1 MTTRALLLCVAEGF
15 EGVQAGRNG
24 PWGYPET
31 RVRNAAHWL
40 NLLAWAYQQTGQNL
54 YRQQVCELAEY
65 LLSDEARPHGKGFV
79 CFEWHYTE
87 RGNGL
92 VGQGWGIEALITASA
107 ALQTPVYAELA
118 QQLWLAHPFE
128 ESLGLWHAV
137 EPDGRIG
144 AVHPTLNQQVW
155 FAAIGLL
162 LPPPRP
168 REVDERVRQFLDGI
182 GDHLEVAPSGRLGV
196 QIPLGRRDIR
206 WHWERFAPALRAWTG
221 RLLRRSRLYPEFTY
235 RERSVGYHA
244 FTLYGFALLKLH
256 LPHHPFWES
265 QSLRRALQWLRSEA
279 HRRALR
285 RNPFAMGYNPAGF
298 EVPFVL
304 SVFMPDWTPALLNE
318 CRWWLSEQAQRH
330 YNPDTRRFDR
340 NTVDPAT
347 LTARAYEATRLP
359 DALLDLPLH

>member
-1 MTTRALLLCVAEGF
+1 MTTRELLLRLAEGF

-31 RVRNAAHWL
+31 RVRNSAHWL
-40 NLLAWAYQQTGQNL
+40 NLLAWAYQQTAQPT
-54 YRQQVCELAEY
+54 YQAHVRTLANY
-65 LLSDEARPHGKGFV
+65 LLSHEARPYGKGFL

-92 VGQGWGIEALITASA
+92 IGQAWAMEALITASA
-107 ALQTPVYAELA
+107 TLQTPEYAALA
-118 QQLWLAHPFE
+118 QALWLAHPFE
-128 ESLGLWHAV
+128 ESLGLWYAV
-137 EPDGRIG
+137 EPDGTVG

-155 FAAIGLL
+155 FAAVGAML
-162 LPPPRP
+162 PRP
-168 REVDERVRQFLDGI
+168 RPDEVDSRVRQFLERI
-182 GDHLEVAPSGRLGV
+182 EAHLEVAPSGLLGM
-196 QIPLGRRDIR
+196 QIPLGRRGLR
-206 WHWERFAPALRAWTG
+206 WRWARLAPAVRTWAR
-221 RLLRRSRLYPEFTY
+221 RLLRRPCPYPEFTY

-244 FTLYGFALLKLH
+244 FALYGFALLKRQYPDHSLWRSSK
-256 LPHHPFWES
+256 LQRAVQWADSES
-265 QSLRRALQWLRSEA
+265 Y
-279 HRRALR
+279 RRALR
-285 RNPFAMGYNPAGF
+285 SNPFAMGYNPAGF

-304 SVFMPDWTPALLNE
+304 SVFLPTTPLQRE
-318 CRWWLSEQAQRH
+318 SCRWWLSEQVRRH